1 MPDLEYIAIWT
12 ELDMEVVERCGDQAE
27 CQRKF
32 KNFVEFL
39 FDEEGALLIRSEDED
54 LELSTRIDCNLWVPL
69 YEMNKNYHSPRRRH
83 LKQGVAPLAGLPEWG
98 YSMFHVNDPLD
109 GPFDNSF
116 IHYGEE
122 LTFLRIE
129 YRLPVPDRME
139 IQSQSPSEFD
149 YEFDESGWA
158 TSNAAGWS

>member
-69 YEMNKNYHSPRRRH
+69 YVAGISSKVWRRWLVFRSGDTRCSMSTTLWTVHSTT
-83 LKQGVAPLAGLPEWG
+83 LSYTMAK
-98 YSMFHVNDPLD
+98 S
-109 GPFDNSF
+109 
-116 IHYGEE
+116 
-122 LTFLRIE
+122 
-129 YRLPVPDRME
+129 
-139 IQSQSPSEFD
+139 
-149 YEFDESGWA
+149 
-158 TSNAAGWS
+158 